1 MNIRELQKE
10 AHATSKE
17 KGFYDPPPSVLER
30 IALMHSELSEAAE
43 EYRKGEDVK
52 FWYVDDSGK
61 PEGCPIELADCI
73 IRICDA
79 AEYFGIDLE
88 EAIKV
93 KMEYNKTRSYKHGG
107 KLA

>member
-43 EYRKGEDVK
+43 EYRKGNSVK
-52 FWYVDDSGK
+52 LVWWIDGKK
-61 PEGCPIELADCI
+61 PEGFPIELADCI

-88 EAIKV
+88 RAIKV